1 LLVEEDLM
9 AAAGR
14 SPLIAWLMPLLLGTG
29 IPVSA
34 QEWSSARPDGH
45 APLGVMGDHTH
56 ERGEV
61 MVSYRFMPMR
71 MTGNRDGTDELPAA
85 SVLARFPV
93 APLRMQMSMHMVG
106 AMVAPSERLT
116 LMGMLPIIDRAMDHR
131 TRAGGQF
138 ATSAA
143 GVGDIKLAALL
154 RLFNRDGQAMHV
166 NLGLSVPTGAIDETD
181 VTPASAP
188 SAAVL
193 PYPMQLGSGTW
204 DVTPGVTLLG
214 QTDRWSW
221 GAQGLATLRVGEN
234 DRGYRLGHRGL
245 GTGWVA
251 RRFNGW
257 VSASARLE
265 GTAWGDIHGADAA
278 LVPMMVPTADPD
290 LRGGGRL
297 DVGVGVN
304 FEVASDTL
312 HGQRLALEVLTPL
325 WQHLDGPQ
333 LERDWELVVGWQY
346 AFRAWGR

>member
-1 LLVEEDLM
+1 
-9 AAAGR
+9 
-14 SPLIAWLMPLLLGTG
+14 
-29 IPVSA
+29 
-34 QEWSSARPDGH
+34 
-45 APLGVMGDHTH
+45 
-56 ERGEV
+56 
-61 MVSYRFMPMR
+61 MPMR

-214 QTDRWSW
+214 RPTA
-221 GAQGLATLRVGEN
+221 G
-234 DRGYRLGHRGL
+234 RG
-245 GTGWVA
+245 A
-251 RRFNGW
+251 RR
-257 VSASARLE
+257 ASRRFALAR
-265 GTAWGDIHGADAA
+265 TIAA
-278 LVPMMVPTADPD
+278 T
-290 LRGGGRL
+290 G
-297 DVGVGVN
+297 
-304 FEVASDTL
+304 SDT
-312 HGQRLALEVLTPL
+312 
-325 WQHLDGPQ
+325 
-333 LERDWELVVGWQY
+333 VGWEP
-346 AFRAWGR
+346 AGSRAASTVG